1 MPGHE
6 AQEAAGRRRFW
17 RIAGAGAAF
26 QGGSAAVDS
35 ATVVASLTHML
46 TGSALAVGYASAVLR
61 LGWLLPQLPVGYLA
75 ERARRRMPFYV
86 FGAFGRAAAAG
97 AIALLLW
104 RGADWPQ
111 VDWPPEPL
119 AAGFLALWTVY
130 SCISGVVA
138 VPYNDI
144 VGRAIPSSRRSRM
157 LAWRFFGGGLL
168 AIAAAGALRLALEV
182 MPPLQ
187 AYAFMFALGSAL
199 MFLSSALFVSAGE
212 PPSSPGRRPAARNAG
227 TGDFLREGLVTFRK
241 NRAFRLFL
249 IFHWLG
255 SATLMALPFYIV
267 AARESGIGLAGV
279 GTLLAAQTAGALVSN
294 PLWGRIGDGMGK
306 LPLLWCVTFLRL
318 LAPALMLA
326 LLAAGAGI
334 FGFAALYLVIGA
346 MMNGV
351 TISYLSFLME
361 ISPDD
366 RRPAYSAW
374 FNTFAAPAAL
384 SPLLGAILASLI
396 ATPAVFAAAVTAAF
410 AQFAVLKQLDRLAR
424 EAEP

>member
-6 AQEAAGRRRFW
+6 AQKAADQRRFW

-75 ERARRRMPFYV
+75 ERTERRMPFYA

-97 AIALLLW
+97 AIAVLLW
-104 RGADWPQ
+104 QGADWPQ
-111 VDWPPEPL
+111 IPL

-130 SCISGVVA
+130 AFVSGVVA

-144 VGRAIPSSRRSRM
+144 VGRAIPSGRRSRM

-168 AIAAAGALRLALEV
+168 AIAAAGALRLAFGV
-182 MPPLQ
+182 MPPLK

-199 MFLSSALFVSAGE
+199 MLLSSALFVSAGE
-212 PPSSPGRRPAARNAG
+212 PPSAHRKRTSARNVGVAG
-227 TGDFLREGLVTFRK
+227 FLREGLATFRK
-241 NRAFRLFL
+241 DRAFRLFL

-255 SATLMALPFYIV
+255 SATLMALPFYVV

-294 PLWGRIGDGMGK
+294 PLWGRIGDGIGK
-306 LPLLWCVTFLRL
+306 LQLLRMVSMLRL
-318 LAPALMLA
+318 LSPALVLV
-326 LLAAGAGI
+326 LLATGTGI
-334 FGFAALYLVIGA
+334 AGFAALYLVIGA

-351 TISYLSFLME
+351 TIGYLSFLME
-361 ISPDD
+361 ISPEE

-384 SPLLGAILASLI
+384 SPLLGALLVSLI
-396 ATPAVFAAAVTAAF
+396 ATPAVFAAAIAAAL
-410 AQFAVLKQLDRLAR
+410 AQFAVLNQLDRLAG
-424 EAEP
+424 EAAP